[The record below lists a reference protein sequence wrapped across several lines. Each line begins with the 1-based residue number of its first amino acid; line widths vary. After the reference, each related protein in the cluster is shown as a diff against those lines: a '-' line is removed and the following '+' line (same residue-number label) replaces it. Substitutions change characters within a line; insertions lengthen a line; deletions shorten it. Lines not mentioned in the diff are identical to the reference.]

1 MKKRTLLSLALI
13 VVVSLASVAV
23 LTAKDTTFKGKISD
37 AMCGLKHS
45 MAGASD
51 KDCTL
56 QCVKGGSK
64 FVLAD
69 VANKKVY
76 ELDDQT
82 KPREFAGAS
91 VVITGSLQKDG
102 KTIHVSSIAAAQ

>member
-1 MKKRTLLSLALI
+1 MNKRKLILISLAI
-13 VVVSLASVAV
+13 SLVLSMAV
-23 LTAKDTTFKGKISD
+23 FAKEAATFNGKISD

-45 MAGASD
+45 MAGLSD
-51 KDCTL
+51 KECTL

-69 VANKKVY
+69 EANQKVY

-91 VVITGSLQKDG
+91 VVVKGSLKSDG
-102 KTIHVSSIAAAQ
+102 KTIHVASIEAAK